1 MIKVWFFSNILGEVQ
16 LHSSS
21 PDEIALVEFAREQM
35 GIEMISRSKESIQIE
50 MKPYKDIFGDNKSE
64 DEDSAGEDS
73 KKKFE
78 YEILDTFA
86 FSSARKRMS
95 IILRYFFWKLIYLEI
110 NKQKGFMYR

>member
-1 MIKVWFFSNILGEVQ
+1 
-16 LHSSS
+16 
-21 PDEIALVEFAREQM
+21 
-35 GIEMISRSKESIQIE
+35 

-95 IILRYFFWKLIYLEI
+95 IILRYFF
-110 NKQKGFMYR
+110 